1 MLWLGIGGTLARNRR
16 GITFLDSIFKYPH
29 HDSMAKSKTIAQRTT
44 ATSLI
49 KPAEMI
55 DIEESVPLHLVDR
68 RILNLLLANAWDH
81 IDQDVEHCIRKRDLR
96 GTTKD
101 FKRLDETI
109 GRLQAARIKLLIKR
123 DDNKKYRR
131 SFGLLQRVD
140 EGVAQ
145 NGLLYYKFDP
155 DLRAVISEST
165 VFARLQK
172 DILLQLSSKYSLC
185 LYELIQRRVN
195 LTHKW
200 SEDFTIEEIRKLLTV
215 PKGKLALYKNLNG
228 YALKPA
234 VAEVNGL
241 ADFGVQMKEIKKG
254 RKVTGITLAW
264 HRKNQDQLKEAY
276 EERSRHRVGRRAR
289 LSGKVETPVSAK

>member
-1 MLWLGIGGTLARNRR
+1 GW
-16 GITFLDSIFKYPH
+16 ITFLASVSKHPH
-29 HDSMAKSKTIAQRTT
+29 HASMAKRKTIAQRNTPG
-44 ATSLI
+44 SI
-49 KPAEMI
+49 VKPSELI
-55 DIEESVPLHLVDR
+55 DIDEMVPLQLVDR
-68 RILNLLLANAWDH
+68 RIFNLLLANAWDQ

-101 FKRLDETI
+101 FKRLDDTI
-109 GRLQAARIKLLIKR
+109 GRLQAARIKLLVKR

-155 DLRAVISEST
+155 DLRAVITEST

-185 LYELIQRRVN
+185 LYEMLQRRVN

-200 SEDFTIEEIRKLLTV
+200 SEEFTIEEIRKLLTV
-215 PKGKLALYKNLNG
+215 PKGKLTLYKNLKG

-234 VAEVNGL
+234 VDEVNGL
-241 ADFGVQMKEIKKG
+241 ADFGVQMEELKKG
-254 RKVTGITLAW
+254 RKVTGVRLAW
-264 HRKNQDQLKEAY
+264 YKKNQDELKAAY
-276 EERSRHRVGRRAR
+276 EERSRHRAGRRAR
-289 LSGKVETPVSAK
+289 LSGKAETPVLS

>member
-1 MLWLGIGGTLARNRR
+1 
-16 GITFLDSIFKYPH
+16 
-29 HDSMAKSKTIAQRTT
+29 MAKSNTIAQRTT

-68 RILNLLLANAWDH
+68 RILNLLLANAWDQ